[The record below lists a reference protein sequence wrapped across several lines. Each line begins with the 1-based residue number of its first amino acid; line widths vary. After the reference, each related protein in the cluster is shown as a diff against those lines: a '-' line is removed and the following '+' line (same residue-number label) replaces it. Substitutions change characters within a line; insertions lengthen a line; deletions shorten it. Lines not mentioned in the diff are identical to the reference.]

1 MEGIPG
7 GPVVRTLLPRAGVLS
22 LAGELRSHMPRGM
35 APPPKKKMWGEKE
48 AEEINLNYIFE
59 PNVSQM
65 LSF

>member
-7 GPVVRTLLPRAGVLS
+7 GPVVRTLLPRVGVLS

-35 APPPKKKMWGEKE
+35 APQKKMWGEKE